1 MRRHVTY
8 TNQRAAKGCTAL
20 SRDLPVSSVPGRHT
34 PSRSA
39 ASSPSPSSFPKVD
52 SDTQQ
57 RRDSDRRKLLEQEL
71 SAEEQSLEQA
81 RKQLAEQESVRMG
94 DERNYQRVIDRVQP
108 FKDKVALHERNI
120 EALKRESEPAL
131 RQPASRG
138 RRANARAGV
147 PANLVQLVARLLASP
162 ITPYCRT
169 RFTRNFIPLTL

>member
-1 MRRHVTY
+1 MASTRKTFVAVFVLGLSSVARADIYKCVDDAGHVTY

-120 EALKRESEPAL
+120 EALKREIRNL
-131 RQPASRG
+131 R
-138 RRANARAGV
+138 
-147 PANLVQLVARLLASP
+147 
-162 ITPYCRT
+162 
-169 RFTRNFIPLTL
+169 